1 LWLVYAAVQV
11 FGNDGQHDFFQ
22 ELVVLAAE
30 RGEMIIAE
38 MMVVEMEIGWQ
49 GILGWGDGGWNFR
62 QRRRRF
68 RSWGGRRSRP
78 VNRLGG

>member
-1 LWLVYAAVQV
+1 MIYTAVQV

-30 RGEMIIAE
+30 RGGTKIREVI
-38 MMVVEMEIGWQ
+38 VVEVEIGRQ

-62 QRRRRF
+62 QRRRRL
-68 RSWGGRRSRP
+68 RSCGGRRGWL
-78 VNRLGG
+78 VNRLGR